1 MPEAHVARTAD
12 LGMSAQA
19 VTEHGNTS
27 SHVKHE
33 KAANAHGIK
42 PLYGC
47 ELYTAAGQTQAKWHL
62 TALAETQDGYQNL
75 NRLVSRSWAEGFY
88 YWPTVSGEMLRDHAE
103 GLVVLSGCSD
113 SLLNCTLLGG
123 KANGPKREAAS
134 SWDIDAAEQVVWKF
148 KDILGD
154 GYYLETQ
161 QFPELERTRTL
172 NPILAELSRRCG
184 VPLVATADVH
194 YPMPEDNE
202 MQKILHAAGR
212 GSGSVE
218 AQEATW
224 EYDIK
229 LTLPTSDMQIRKALM
244 GTGLTGRQAEQ
255 AIYSTGEIADRCT
268 VILPRNERIRWPL
281 QEGYSSSRDLVWEWL
296 RDGWRYRWDEN
307 LSLQSRKTEYY
318 DRLQYEMHL
327 VESKDFLDYFLMLS
341 YLVRWAKGRGIVV
354 GPARGS
360 AASSLVC
367 YLLRIT
373 EIDPL
378 QFPTMMFER
387 FIDATRE
394 DLPDVD
400 LDFQDNRRHEVFD
413 EAARVFG
420 KDHVGQLGNFVR
432 YRGRNSVNDVARVY
446 RVPKYASK
454 TVNDLLI
461 DRSQGDSR
469 LESSLE
475 DTVQTFPAAAQMFD
489 QFPDLRYAFRLE
501 GNMQSFGVHAAGI
514 VISNDPITDTCAI
527 YEREVG
533 KEKHRVSVVAYD
545 KKDAEY
551 LGMLKADFLG
561 LSNMGMLGRVLEL
574 IRMPLEDLYR
584 IPLDDEKTMDGF
596 RNNDVIGVF
605 QFEGRATRLVCREVV
620 PDNFN
625 ELADINALSRPG
637 PLFSGMKT
645 RYVGVKHG
653 TEKEEHLHAI
663 VDKHTESTKFQ
674 IVYQE
679 QVLAIIRE
687 IGGFPV
693 SKVADI
699 RKIISQK
706 LGEAQFNNMIEA
718 FIEGA
723 DRLHGIKRD
732 LAVRIWKYM
741 VTSATYSFCCTGD
754 TIVERG
760 GAGRYC
766 PDPKATI
773 AELYEAQESR
783 TPIGDKMRTGKG
795 IRILSMD
802 DDGRV
807 RPNRL
812 VKIHHPVPYR
822 CLRIKTKG
830 VRTITFSNDHQVL
843 TTSGYKHALELTLGD
858 EVIVALG
865 KAEREAERLAL
876 KGPNAHASGGHWD
889 MTKGKS
895 EGNPGWIDGRSL
907 ALRNAQIDV
916 LWRSGGKCEHCGEPG
931 SAPHDLEFAHVL
943 TLTDCDGD
951 YLVYHTAENLLHLC
965 NSCHKK
971 FDYVQGTRV
980 RRWSR
985 GRPTAVD
992 VIVSIEDAGVQ
1003 DVYEISM
1010 EGPSHNYIGND
1021 LVHHNNIAHSASYSM
1036 VSYWNMYL
1044 KQHHPLAFYSA
1055 SAEWLGRMGKW
1066 KEKGPRLLRDAQRKG
1081 IRILPPDP
1089 GLSDA
1094 RWTPVLPAKGSND
1107 LGGIRAGFEQVPG
1120 VGDRTAAAMLTYRS
1134 AFLGSL
1140 IGWEDFVA
1148 VSGIGAKTIDKIR
1161 AFAEDDDPF
1170 GLDLVGKVL
1179 RECREG
1185 LRTQTGFWRGLP
1197 KPTHT
1202 SEEMLS
1208 APDGA
1213 RVVWIGVAK
1222 AVEYKD
1228 LIEDQRAR
1236 YGTSVEEILA
1246 SNKDSHLRKWATI
1259 HAYDDG
1265 DEEVYLR
1272 FNRYNFPK
1280 FKTGLE
1286 TLRPDAD
1293 VLLIIGEKN
1302 RGFGNSLKVK
1312 KMMAIDP
1319 EDEGDDDSDD

>member
-1 MPEAHVARTAD
+1 MSLDDPASAIDIYWHWLREGWKYRTKENANLLSSREDYGARVRYESD
-12 LGMSAQA
+12 
-19 VTEHGNTS
+19 
-27 SHVKHE
+27 
-33 KAANAHGIK
+33 
-42 PLYGC
+42 
-47 ELYTAAGQTQAKWHL
+47 
-62 TALAETQDGYQNL
+62 
-75 NRLVSRSWAEGFY
+75 
-88 YWPTVSGEMLRDHAE
+88 
-103 GLVVLSGCSD
+103 LVVS
-113 SLLNCTLLGG
+113 
-123 KANGPKREAAS
+123 K
-134 SWDIDAAEQVVWKF
+134 
-148 KDILGD
+148 
-154 GYYLETQ
+154 
-161 QFPELERTRTL
+161 QF
-172 NPILAELSRRCG
+172 IS
-184 VPLVATADVH
+184 
-194 YPMPEDNE
+194 
-202 MQKILHAAGR
+202 
-212 GSGSVE
+212 
-218 AQEATW
+218 
-224 EYDIK
+224 
-229 LTLPTSDMQIRKALM
+229 
-244 GTGLTGRQAEQ
+244 
-255 AIYSTGEIADRCT
+255 
-268 VILPRNERIRWPL
+268 
-281 QEGYSSSRDLVWEWL
+281 
-296 RDGWRYRWDEN
+296 
-307 LSLQSRKTEYY
+307 
-318 DRLQYEMHL
+318 
-327 VESKDFLDYFLMLS
+327 YFLTIS
-341 YLVRWAKGRGIVV
+341 YLTRWAKGRGIVV

-394 DLPDVD
+394 DLPDID

-741 VTSATYSFCCTGD
+741 VTSATYSF
-754 TIVERG
+754 
-760 GAGRYC
+760 
-766 PDPKATI
+766 
-773 AELYEAQESR
+773 
-783 TPIGDKMRTGKG
+783 
-795 IRILSMD
+795 
-802 DDGRV
+802 
-807 RPNRL
+807 
-812 VKIHHPVPYR
+812 
-822 CLRIKTKG
+822 
-830 VRTITFSNDHQVL
+830 
-843 TTSGYKHALELTLGD
+843 
-858 EVIVALG
+858 
-865 KAEREAERLAL
+865 
-876 KGPNAHASGGHWD
+876 
-889 MTKGKS
+889 
-895 EGNPGWIDGRSL
+895 
-907 ALRNAQIDV
+907 
-916 LWRSGGKCEHCGEPG
+916 
-931 SAPHDLEFAHVL
+931 
-943 TLTDCDGD
+943 
-951 YLVYHTAENLLHLC
+951 
-965 NSCHKK
+965 
-971 FDYVQGTRV
+971 
-980 RRWSR
+980 
-985 GRPTAVD
+985 
-992 VIVSIEDAGVQ
+992 
-1003 DVYEISM
+1003 
-1010 EGPSHNYIGND
+1010 
-1021 LVHHNNIAHSASYSM
+1021 NIAHSASYSM

-1066 KEKGPRLLRDAQRKG
+1066 KEKGPRLLRDAQRHG

-1089 GLSDA
+1089 GLSGA
-1094 RWTPVLPAKGSND
+1094 RWTPVLPQGKADG

-1120 VGDRTAAAMLTYRS
+1120 VGDRTAAAMI
-1134 AFLGSL
+1134 AFRNDYHMLQPVSPSRPT
-1140 IGWEDFVA
+1140 WDHFVA

-1236 YGTSVEEILA
+1236 YGTSIEEILA

-1286 TLRPDAD
+1286 TIRPDAD